1 MYKYL
6 TRTEN
11 APLLA
16 RSNTTRRWVFFVL
29 LASSIALMAAPHVFH
44 FEPLTR
50 INIYLLASA
59 VFLAAIATQIGRG
72 SDYVEIDA
80 DSYAAVLDLAKS
92 NEHVR
97 LLLESW
103 LKGGELFLTYRD
115 LNELREQ
122 SARRELAVFVGADVG
137 DGAGRT

>member
-1 MYKYL
+1 MYRYL

-16 RSNTTRRWVFFVL
+16 RDNATRRKVFIAL
-29 LASSIALMAAPHVFH
+29 LASSIALMVAPHLFH
-44 FEPLTR
+44 WETLTR
-50 INIYLLASA
+50 INIYLLAGA
-59 VFLAAIATQIGRG
+59 VFLVAFATQIGRASEYG
-72 SDYVEIDA
+72 EIESDE
-80 DSYAAVLDLAKS
+80 YAAVLDLAKS

-103 LKGGELFLTYRD
+103 LKGGELFLTHRD

-122 SARRELAVFVGADVG
+122 GARRELASIVGAHVESQS
-137 DGAGRT
+137 